1 MGLRV
6 KVYIREKSRVMEIQR
21 LLQEA
26 WWKREWANYQQSL
39 WSPLERL
46 RREAKPFEPL
56 SSVAGL
62 NQVMI
67 LPCISQP
74 QSLT

>member
-1 MGLRV
+1 
-6 KVYIREKSRVMEIQR
+6 MEIQR

-46 RREAKPFEPL
+46 RREAEPFEPL

-62 NQVMI
+62 NQVII

-74 QSLT
+74 RSLT